1 MSNCNIYLESNNC
14 PDDLSP
20 LPVETTCST
29 NPCSVEDCCGTI
41 TDNTNT
47 ETDDTSNQPGNC
59 PNGEPVTG
67 CDNNNVLHN
76 GEYLNTA
83 QSVCEAVQKQ
93 KEEYDSKL
101 KDQFEGAKG
110 ILDSFNPFA
119 QGANVLNNLI
129 DKGFGETEIIQ
140 KVANVVNVNIENT
153 TIQDNIS
160 TCSNIIEES
169 NKNEIIIGG
178 EETARCREQI
188 LGSSL
193 PNRMKTEL
201 LGKFEVSDIDQS
213 ISGENATRCL
223 LDAAQNAVQEDL
235 SPIETVALNS
245 ALTEL
250 QGGGKTEA
258 VNQNCNIQSQN
269 KTACQYLR
277 NAQCCYSG
285 IKTERTNRLFVDDC
299 VAKVQDINQDIE
311 TENTSTCGNFTE
323 QENEFTLDIQSI
335 AKVINETRSKI
346 TSSPLLM
353 FLAVLGILVCIIG
366 VYVYFN
372 KDEVMGK
379 LSSKSK
385 KTGDNV

>member
-20 LPVETTCST
+20 LPIETTCST
-29 NPCSVEDCCGTI
+29 NPCSVDDCCGTLTDI
-41 TDNTNT
+41 TNNQV
-47 ETDDTSNQPGNC
+47 DDSSNQPSDC

-67 CDNNNVLHN
+67 CDDNNVLHN
-76 GEYLNTA
+76 GEYLQTA

-93 KEEYDSKL
+93 KKEYHSKL
-101 KDQFEGAKG
+101 KDEFEGAKG
-110 ILDSFNPFA
+110 ILESFNPFA

-201 LGKFEVSDIDQS
+201 LSKFEVSDIDQS

-299 VAKVQDINQDIE
+299 VAKVKDINQDIE

-323 QENEFTLDIQSI
+323 QENEFTMDIESV
-335 AKVINETRSKI
+335 ARVINETKSKI
-346 TSSPLLM
+346 SSSPLLM

-372 KDEVMGK
+372 KDEVMSKVSSGK
-379 LSSKSK
+379 K
-385 KTGDNV
+385 KEA